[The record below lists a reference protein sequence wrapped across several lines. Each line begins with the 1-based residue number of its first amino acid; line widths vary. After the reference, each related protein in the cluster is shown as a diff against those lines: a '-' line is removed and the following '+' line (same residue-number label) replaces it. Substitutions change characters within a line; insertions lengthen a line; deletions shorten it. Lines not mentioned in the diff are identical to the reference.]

1 MCIIHIKGITFT
13 RNIKKNCCFKSQHT
27 VKTLWNAITNFS
39 TQARELL
46 RLPSWYKWP
55 LLFVF
60 SSARSQLLGRLTG
73 SSRVQSPRLCRQLLD
88 AVASHWAADRSGERS
103 GRACFSTA
111 RAPFW
116 TSWTWNLSV
125 LIPMCCFTAAR
136 SEVTTG
142 WRVLTARKRRRRK
155 RNSGMSAPSYVVKVT
170 FSAFV
175 WFTCVCVC
183 VLSPKRAENCK
194 LSLEHQCYK
203 RDTFKKQPWHG
214 CLFPDDSQWHI
225 HFLTN
230 TWTKYLPPLELQ
242 RLAALCFLCRA
253 P

>member
-1 MCIIHIKGITFT
+1 MPSLTF
-13 RNIKKNCCFKSQHT
+13 QHRRGSYS
-27 VKTLWNAITNFS
+27 ACQADTNGHS
-39 TQARELL
+39 CLYSAAPGHSCLDVWQARREFSH
-46 RLPSWYKWP
+46 PVSADNSWTP
-55 LLFVF
+55 
-60 SSARSQLLGRLTG
+60 
-73 SSRVQSPRLCRQLLD
+73 
-88 AVASHWAADRSGERS
+88 
-103 GRACFSTA
+103 FSTA

-116 TSWTWNLSV
+116 TSWTWNLSA

>member
-1 MCIIHIKGITFT
+1 MATPVCIQQRPVTAAWT
-13 RNIKKNCCFKSQHT
+13 SD
-27 VKTLWNAITNFS
+27 
-39 TQARELL
+39 
-46 RLPSWYKWP
+46 RLVESSVTPSLPTTPGRRGFPLSRWP
-55 LLFVF
+55 LWGTQRASVFFHCPSSFLNILNMKPERVNTDVLFHCCKVRGHDWMKGTYSEKEKKKKEKQRHV
-60 SSARSQLLGRLTG
+60 SSFIRGKSNFQ
-73 SSRVQSPRLCRQLLD
+73 CI
-88 AVASHWAADRSGERS
+88 
-103 GRACFSTA
+103 C
-111 RAPFW
+111 
-116 TSWTWNLSV
+116 
-125 LIPMCCFTAAR
+125 
-136 SEVTTG
+136 
-142 WRVLTARKRRRRK
+142 
-155 RNSGMSAPSYVVKVT
+155 VVY
-170 FSAFV
+170 
-175 WFTCVCVC
+175 VCVC

>member
-88 AVASHWAADRSGERS
+88 SFFHCPSSFLNILNMKPERVN
-103 GRACFSTA
+103 TD
-111 RAPFW
+111 
-116 TSWTWNLSV
+116 V
-125 LIPMCCFTAAR
+125 LFHCCKVRGHDWMKGTY
-136 SEVTTG
+136 SEKEKKKKEKQRHVSSFIRG
-142 WRVLTARKRRRRK
+142 KS
-155 RNSGMSAPSYVVKVT
+155 NFQCICVVY
-170 FSAFV
+170 
-175 WFTCVCVC
+175 VCVC